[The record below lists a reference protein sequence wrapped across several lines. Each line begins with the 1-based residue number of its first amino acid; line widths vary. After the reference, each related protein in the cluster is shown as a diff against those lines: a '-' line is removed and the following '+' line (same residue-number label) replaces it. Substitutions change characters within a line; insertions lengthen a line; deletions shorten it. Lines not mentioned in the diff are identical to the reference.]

1 MPAIVMPRKTSSETR
16 RPLGDMRHRLSR
28 INPSPDPRLSVLQ
41 YCLVNMSLMLTE
53 IAEQPAALERT
64 IAEERTKISKLGNA
78 LKSRDIHLIVLVARG
93 SSDNAALF
101 GRYLLEITTGIPV
114 SLSAPSVHTIYNADL
129 RLDHALVVGVS
140 QSGEGEDINRVLEH
154 ARTAGAYTVGI
165 TNEPGSSMTRLV
177 DETLL
182 THGGK
187 ERSVAATKTFT
198 AQMLLFYMLAA
209 ELAVK
214 SVPFKYEAIP
224 EFVAQALEQRPAILE
239 LVQRYVFMENCV
251 VVGRGLAY
259 ANAYELA
266 LKLMETCYVVAERF
280 SSADFLHGPLAMV
293 ERHFPVI
300 LFAPPGVMLP
310 GVKSLIERLRELHA
324 DTLAITSDHEAASM
338 CTRSIVMSREIDEFL
353 APIPYIVPGQLF
365 AALLAEAKGLNP
377 DAPRSLSK
385 VTRTL

>member
-1 MPAIVMPRKTSSETR
+1 M
-16 RPLGDMRHRLSR
+16 
-28 INPSPDPRLSVLQ
+28 LQ
-41 YCLVNMSLMLTE
+41 E

-64 IAEERTKISKLGNA
+64 IKEERNKISA
-78 LKSRDIHLIVLVARG
+78 LARTLKARDINFIVLVARG

-114 SLSAPSVHTIYNADL
+114 SLSAPSVHTIYGAKL
-129 RLDHALVVGVS
+129 KLERALVVGVS
-140 QSGEGEDINRVLEH
+140 QSGEGEDINLVLEN
-154 ARTAGAYTVGI
+154 ARAGGAYTVGI
-165 TNEPGSSMTRLV
+165 TNEPTSSMIRLV
-177 DETLL
+177 NEALL

-198 AQMLLFYMLAA
+198 GQMLLFYMLAA
-209 ELAVK
+209 ELSIATPK
-214 SVPFKYEAIP
+214 FSYEVIP
-224 EFVAQALEQRPAILE
+224 GFVDRALEQKAAILE

-324 DTLAITSDHEAASM
+324 DTLAITSDLEAAGA
-338 CTRSIVMSREIDEFL
+338 CTRSIIMPKEINEFV

-377 DAPRSLSK
+377 DSPRSLSK

>member
-1 MPAIVMPRKTSSETR
+1 MLDEIAAQPEA
-16 RPLGDMRHRLSR
+16 LSR
-28 INPSPDPRLSVLQ
+28 TITAERGK
-41 YCLVNMSLMLTE
+41 
-53 IAEQPAALERT
+53 IA
-64 IAEERTKISKLGNA
+64 KLGKF
-78 LKSRDIHLIVLVARG
+78 LKDRGIDLIVLVARG

-114 SLSAPSVHTIYNADL
+114 SLSAPSVHTLYQSKL
-129 RLDHALVVGVS
+129 KLQRALVIGVS
-140 QSGEGEDINRVLEH
+140 QSGEGEDINLVLEN
-154 ARTAGAYTVGI
+154 ARKCGANTVGI
-165 TNEPGSSMTRLV
+165 TNEPASSMASLV
-177 DETLL
+177 DETLVM
-182 THGGK
+182 HGGR

-198 AQMLLFYMLAA
+198 GQMLLFYMLAA
-209 ELAVK
+209 ELGERK
-214 SVPFKYEAIP
+214 LNFEAIP
-224 EFVAQALEQRPAILE
+224 DFAASALEQKPAIQE

-310 GVKSLIERLRELHA
+310 GVKDLIRRLQELHA
-324 DTLAITSDHEAASM
+324 DTLAITADLEAARLCRRAVIM
-338 CTRSIVMSREIDEFL
+338 PREIDEFL
-353 APIPYIVPGQLF
+353 APIPYIIPGQLF

>member
-1 MPAIVMPRKTSSETR
+1 
-16 RPLGDMRHRLSR
+16 
-28 INPSPDPRLSVLQ
+28 
-41 YCLVNMSLMLTE
+41 MLAE
-53 IAEQPAALERT
+53 IAEQPGALERT
-64 IAEERTKISKLGNA
+64 IAAERGKITKLANT
-78 LKSRDIHLIVLVARG
+78 LKSRDIDLIVLVARG

-114 SLSAPSVHTIYNADL
+114 SLSAPSVHTIYGARL
-129 RLDHALVVGVS
+129 KLDHALVVGVS
-140 QSGEGEDINRVLEH
+140 QSGEGEDINRVLEN
-154 ARTAGAYTVGI
+154 AREGGAYTVGI
-165 TNEPGSSMTRLV
+165 TNEPKSTMTRLV
-177 DETLL
+177 DEALF
-182 THGGK
+182 THGGR

-198 AQMLLFYMLAA
+198 GQMLLFYMLASEFRA
-209 ELAVK
+209 SAGTPAF
-214 SVPFKYEAIP
+214 SFEAIP
-224 EFVAQALEQRPAILE
+224 EFVNRALEQKPAILE

-310 GVKSLIERLRELHA
+310 GVKNLIQRLRELKA
-324 DTLAITSDHEAASM
+324 DTLAITSDLEAAAM
-338 CTRSIVMSREIDEFL
+338 CSRSIIMPREIDEFL

-365 AALLAEAKGLNP
+365 AALLAEAKGLDP

>member
-1 MPAIVMPRKTSSETR
+1 
-16 RPLGDMRHRLSR
+16 
-28 INPSPDPRLSVLQ
+28 
-41 YCLVNMSLMLTE
+41 MSLMLQE

-114 SLSAPSVHTIYNADL
+114 SLSAPSVHTIYNAKL
-129 RLDHALVVGVS
+129 KLDHALVVGVS
-140 QSGEGEDINRVLEH
+140 QSGEGEDINLVLEN
-154 ARTAGAYTVGI
+154 ARQCGAYTVGI
-165 TNEPGSSMTRLV
+165 TNEPNSSMTNLV

-182 THGGK
+182 MHGGR

-198 AQMLLFYMLAA
+198 GQMLLFYMLAA
-209 ELAVK
+209 ELAER
-214 SVPFKYEAIP
+214 SPSYELIP
-224 EFVAQALEQRPAILE
+224 DFVSAALEQQPAILE

-300 LFAPPGVMLP
+300 LLAPPGKMLA
-310 GVKSLIERLRELHA
+310 GVKGLIEHLRELHA
-324 DTLAITSDHEAASM
+324 DTLAITSDLEAARL

>member
-1 MPAIVMPRKTSSETR
+1 
-16 RPLGDMRHRLSR
+16 
-28 INPSPDPRLSVLQ
+28 
-41 YCLVNMSLMLTE
+41 MLEE
-53 IAEQPAALERT
+53 IAQQPAALVRTLQLERAK
-64 IAEERTKISKLGNA
+64 IARLGKF
-78 LKSRDIHLIVLVARG
+78 LKERDIDLIVLVARG

-114 SLSAPSVHTIYNADL
+114 SLSAPSVHTIYGAKLKLN
-129 RLDHALVVGVS
+129 HALVVGVS
-140 QSGEGEDINRVLEH
+140 QSGEGEDINRVLDN
-154 ARTAGAYTVGI
+154 ARGCGAYTVGI
-165 TNEPGSSMTRLV
+165 TNEPNSSMTGLV

-182 THGGK
+182 MHGGR

-198 AQMLLFYMLAA
+198 GQMLLFYMLAA
-209 ELAVK
+209 ELADEK
-214 SVPFKYEAIP
+214 PAFSYESIP
-224 EFVAQALEQRPAILE
+224 DLVERALEQKPALLE

-259 ANAYELA
+259 ANAYEFA

-310 GVKSLIERLRELHA
+310 GVKNLIDRLRELHA
-324 DTLAITSDHEAASM
+324 ETLAITSDLDAAGM
-338 CTRSIVMSREIDEFL
+338 CTRAIIMPREIDEFL
-353 APIPYIVPGQLF
+353 APIPYIIPAQLF
-365 AALLAEAKGLNP
+365 AALLAEAKGLDP
-377 DAPRSLSK
+377 DSPRSLSK

>member
-1 MPAIVMPRKTSSETR
+1 
-16 RPLGDMRHRLSR
+16 
-28 INPSPDPRLSVLQ
+28 
-41 YCLVNMSLMLTE
+41 MSLMLAE

-64 IAEERTKISKLGNA
+64 IAEERTKIAKLGNV
-78 LKSRDIHLIVLVARG
+78 LKSRDIDLIVLVARG

-114 SLSAPSVHTIYNADL
+114 SLSAPSVHTIYNAEL

-140 QSGEGEDINRVLEH
+140 QSGEGEDINRVLEN
-154 ARTAGAYTVGI
+154 ARRSGAYTVGI
-165 TNEPGSSMTRLV
+165 TNEPASSMTHLV
-177 DETLL
+177 DEILL
-182 THGGK
+182 THGGR

-198 AQMLLFYMLAA
+198 GQMLLFYMLAA
-209 ELAVK
+209 ELARNA
-214 SVPFKYEAIP
+214 VPFSYEAIP
-224 EFVAQALEQRPAILE
+224 EFVAGALEQKAAIVD
-239 LVQRYVFMENCV
+239 LVERYVFMENCV

-300 LFAPPGVMLP
+300 LFAPPGVMLD
-310 GVKSLIERLRELHA
+310 GVKRLIERLNELHA
-324 DTLAITSDHEAASM
+324 DTLAITSDLDAASS
-338 CTRSIVMSREIDEFL
+338 CTRSIIMPREIDEFL